1 VFRESVK
8 AVKDSNQFR
17 MDADEAALLVAGR
30 LQKLP
35 DRSEQVF
42 RVSREESEQGGHL
55 NERIEL
61 YAEAFAERLLIGR
74 CDGKPSLLKRRAN
87 GFADGFYA
95 ATLQLQYQDIDQ
107 SDDGSEADEPASENG
122 SASTESDP
130 TSDDFDPDVAEPREE
145 FTAQVTDVNSASGL
159 IPRCPVEDCSYVL
172 DSNRCREHGP
182 QDDVAYDLRVKLQ
195 VGTGADTYE
204 FIVGREE
211 TAALTGINL
220 EQAKAMATDAADYT
234 VVEDTMAQAL
244 HGKTVT
250 GEVLAWGDTYV
261 IEEIAVLES
270 APDPEGVLQ
279 DVREMGSLA

>member
-1 VFRESVK
+1 MTSTTTKDDVTALAELAYDAIRPVYGNDKAYAVERVFRESVK

-17 MDADEAALLVAGR
+17 MDPDEAALLVAGR

-122 SASTESDP
+122 SEPTESDP
-130 TSDDFDPDVAEPREE
+130 TSDDFD
-145 FTAQVTDVNSASGL
+145 N
-159 IPRCPVEDCSYVL
+159 
-172 DSNRCREHGP
+172 
-182 QDDVAYDLRVKLQ
+182 
-195 VGTGADTYE
+195 
-204 FIVGREE
+204 
-211 TAALTGINL
+211 
-220 EQAKAMATDAADYT
+220 
-234 VVEDTMAQAL
+234 
-244 HGKTVT
+244 
-250 GEVLAWGDTYV
+250 
-261 IEEIAVLES
+261 
-270 APDPEGVLQ
+270 
-279 DVREMGSLA
+279 